1 MALLMSPR
9 TSHASESTIALDAAA
24 LNQFDA
30 SVMLP
35 AADFLADAKVDAI
48 AWNGTSASWL
58 GIGRDR
64 SLCEAITVRT
74 SVPATTSTLACIDA
88 ARALG
93 ANRVGLVSPY
103 TDDVQRRIGD
113 VWAEEGIAPHA
124 ERHLGL
130 RDNFSFGEVTPAT
143 IADMIRAVA
152 ADGADAVVIL
162 CTNLDGAA
170 LAASLERELNVAVL
184 DFGRGDAV
192 ADAGARRRRHRGS
205 CRLGPDL
212 PDIDGHQV
220 METPVTQ
227 LDLAI
232 RGGTIVTA
240 SDEFRADIGIRDGRI
255 VSIADHL
262 EGSARDRRNGSAG
275 AAGRDRQ
282 PCPHLASRPAPTW

>member
-1 MALLMSPR
+1 MRKRLGMITPSSNSVLEPV
-9 TSHASESTIALDAAA
+9 TSAMLHGVPDVTAHFSRFRVTEIALDTAA

-35 AADFLADAKVDAI
+35 AADLLADAKVDAI

-64 SLCEAITVRT
+64 SLCEAITAHT

-93 ANRVGLVSPY
+93 AERVGLVSPY

-113 VWAEEGIAPHA
+113 VWTTEGIVPHA

-130 RDNFSFGEVTPAT
+130 RDNFSFGEVPPAT

-152 ADGADAVVIL
+152 ADGADAIAIL

-170 LAASLERELNVAVL
+170 LAASLERELNIAVL
-184 DFGRGDAV
+184 DSVAV
-192 ADAGARRRRHRGS
+192 TLWRTLALAGGY
-205 CRLGPDL
+205 
-212 PDIDGHQV
+212 V
-220 METPVTQ
+220 TP
-227 LDLAI
+227 LA
-232 RGGTIVTA
+232 
-240 SDEFRADIGIRDGRI
+240 SWGRI
-255 VSIADHL
+255 FQI
-262 EGSARDRRNGSAG
+262 
-275 AAGRDRQ
+275 
-282 PCPHLASRPAPTW
+282 PAVNK